1 MAIKKY
7 IVYLPDYIEEDEK
20 TGNLSYNGVAM
31 HPIPYEEAV
40 GIYYEEAV
48 GIYKDTL
55 EFLKVADK
63 YSLEKIYGVSSLR
76 ELFDSLPVS
85 DIVCKY
91 KTEANKYDRILELLK
106 DIDICEL
113 RSIVNDLYVAKRDE
127 MQRFKDIIR
136 TLKGKS
142 KSESS

>member
-7 IVYLPDYIEEDEK
+7 IVNLPDYIEEDEK
-20 TGNLSYNGVAM
+20 TGNLAFNGVDM
-31 HPIPYEEAV
+31 RPIP
-40 GIYYEEAV
+40 YEEAV

-85 DIVCKY
+85 DIVGKF
-91 KTEANKYDRILELLK
+91 KTELNKYHRILELLK
-106 DIDICEL
+106 DIDIFEL
-113 RSIVNDLYVAKRDE
+113 RSIVNDLYVAKCDE
-127 MQRFKDIIR
+127 MQRFKDIVN
-136 TLKGKS
+136 TLKRKS
-142 KSESS
+142 KSESD

>member
-7 IVYLPDYIEEDEK
+7 IVNLPDYIEEDEK
-20 TGNLSYNGVAM
+20 TGNLALNGVDM
-31 HPIPYEEAV
+31 HPIP
-40 GIYYEEAV
+40 YEEAV

-85 DIVCKY
+85 DIVGKY
-91 KTEANKYDRILELLK
+91 KTEANKYERILELLK
-106 DIDICEL
+106 DIDIFEL
-113 RSIVNDLYVAKRDE
+113 RSIVNDLYVAKCDE
-127 MQRFKDIIR
+127 MQRFKDIIN
-136 TLKGKS
+136 TLKGKT
-142 KSESS
+142 KSESD

>member
-7 IVYLPDYIEEDEK
+7 IVYLPDYVEEDEK
-20 TGNLSYNGVAM
+20 TGNLAFNGVDM
-31 HPIPYEEAV
+31 HPIP
-40 GIYYEEAV
+40 YEEAV

-63 YSLEKIYGVSSLR
+63 YSLERIYGVSSLR

-85 DIVCKY
+85 DIVGKY
-91 KTEANKYDRILELLK
+91 KTEANKYERILELLK

-113 RSIVNDLYVAKRDE
+113 RSIVNDLYIAKCNK
-127 MQRFKDIIR
+127 MQRFKEIIK
-136 TLKGKS
+136 TLKGKNG
-142 KSESS
+142 SESD

>member
-7 IVYLPDYIEEDEK
+7 IVNLPDHIEKEQKDYP
-20 TGNLSYNGVAM
+20 LLYNGIPM
-31 HPIPYEEAV
+31 DPIP
-40 GIYYEEAV
+40 YEEAV

-91 KTEANKYDRILELLK
+91 KTEANKYTRILELLK
-106 DIDICEL
+106 DIDIYEL
-113 RSIVNDLYVAKRDE
+113 RSIVNDLYIAKRDE
-127 MQRFKDIIR
+127 MQRFKDIMR

-142 KSESS
+142 GSESD

>member
-7 IVYLPDYIEEDEK
+7 IVNLPDYIEEDEK
-20 TGNLSYNGVAM
+20 TGNLSFNGVEM
-31 HPIPYEEAV
+31 HPIS
-40 GIYYEEAV
+40 YEEAV

-91 KTEANKYDRILELLK
+91 KTEANKYARILELLK
-106 DIDICEL
+106 DIDIFEL
-113 RSIVNDLYVAKRDE
+113 RSIVNDLYIAKCDE
-127 MQRFKDIIR
+127 MKRFKDIIR
-136 TLKGKS
+136 TLKGKNE
-142 KSESS
+142 SESN

>member
-7 IVYLPDYIEEDEK
+7 IVNLPDYIEEDEK
-20 TGNLSYNGVAM
+20 TGNLAFNGVDM
-31 HPIPYEEAV
+31 HPVPYEEA
-40 GIYYEEAV
+40 I

-55 EFLKVADK
+55 EFLKDADK

-85 DIVCKY
+85 DIVGKY

-113 RSIVNDLYVAKRDE
+113 RSIVNDLYVARSNE
-127 MQRFKDIIR
+127 MQRFKDIIN

-142 KSESS
+142 KSESD

>member
-20 TGNLSYNGVAM
+20 TGNLAFNGVDM
-31 HPIPYEEAV
+31 HPVPYEEAV
-40 GIYYEEAV
+40 GIY
-48 GIYKDTL
+48 KSTL

-91 KTEANKYDRILELLK
+91 KTEANKYARILELLK
-106 DIDICEL
+106 DIDIFEL
-113 RSIVNDLYVAKRDE
+113 RSIVNDLYIAKCDE

-136 TLKGKS
+136 TLKGKNE
-142 KSESS
+142 SESD

>member
-7 IVYLPDYIEEDEK
+7 IVNLPDYIEEDEK
-20 TGNLSYNGVAM
+20 TGNLAFNGVDM
-31 HPIPYEEAV
+31 YPVPYEEA
-40 GIYYEEAV
+40 I

-55 EFLKVADK
+55 EFLKAADK

-85 DIVCKY
+85 DIVGKY

-106 DIDICEL
+106 DMDICEL
-113 RSIVNDLYVAKRDE
+113 RSIVNDLYVARSNE
-127 MQRFKDIIR
+127 MQRFKDIIN

-142 KSESS
+142 KSESD

>member
-7 IVYLPDYIEEDEK
+7 IVNLPDYIEEDEK
-20 TGNLSYNGVAM
+20 TGNLAFNGVDM
-31 HPIPYEEAV
+31 RPIP
-40 GIYYEEAV
+40 YEEAV

-85 DIVCKY
+85 DIVGKY
-91 KTEANKYDRILELLK
+91 KTEVNKYDRILELLK

-113 RSIVNDLYVAKRDE
+113 RSIVNDLYTANINK
-127 MQRFKDIIR
+127 MQKFKDIIK
-136 TLKGKS
+136 TLKGED
-142 KSESS
+142 KSESD

>member
-1 MAIKKY
+1 VSIKKY

-20 TGNLSYNGVAM
+20 TGNLAFNGVDM
-31 HPIPYEEAV
+31 HPIP
-40 GIYYEEAV
+40 YEEAV

-85 DIVCKY
+85 DIVGKY
-91 KTEANKYDRILELLK
+91 KTEVNKYDRILELLK

-113 RSIVNDLYVAKRDE
+113 RSIVNDLYVVRSNE
-127 MQRFKDIIR
+127 MQRFKDIIN

-142 KSESS
+142 KSESD

>member
-1 MAIKKY
+1 MSVKKY

-20 TGNLSYNGVAM
+20 TGNLAFNGVDM
-31 HPIPYEEAV
+31 HPIPYEES
-40 GIYYEEAV
+40 V

-85 DIVCKY
+85 DIVGKY
-91 KTEANKYDRILELLK
+91 KTEVNKYDRILELLK
-106 DIDICEL
+106 DIGICEL
-113 RSIVNDLYVAKRDE
+113 RSIVNDLYIAKCDE
-127 MQRFKDIIR
+127 MQKFKDIID
-136 TLKGKS
+136 TVKGKS
-142 KSESS
+142 KSESD

>member
-1 MAIKKY
+1 MAKY
-7 IVYLPDYIEEDEK
+7 IVDLPDYFSNDKGRI
-20 TGNLSYNGVAM
+20 LSYDGVRM
-31 HPIPYEEAV
+31 NPIPYEET
-40 GIYYEEAV
+40 V

-63 YSLEKIYGVSSLR
+63 YSLERIYGVGSLR

-85 DIVCKY
+85 DIVGKY

-113 RSIVNDLYVAKRDE
+113 RSIVNDLYIAKCNE
-127 MQRFKDIIR
+127 MQRFKDVIR

-142 KSESS
+142 ESESD

>member
-1 MAIKKY
+1 VTIKKY
-7 IVYLPDYIEEDEK
+7 IVNLPDYIEEDEK
-20 TGNLSYNGVAM
+20 TGNLAFNGVDM
-31 HPIPYEEAV
+31 RPIP
-40 GIYYEEAV
+40 YEEAV

-85 DIVCKY
+85 DIVGKY
-91 KTEANKYDRILELLK
+91 KTEVNKYDRILELLK

-113 RSIVNDLYVAKRDE
+113 RSIVNDLYVVRSNE
-127 MQRFKDIIR
+127 MQRFKDIIN

-142 KSESS
+142 KSESD

>member
-20 TGNLSYNGVAM
+20 TGNLSFNGVDM
-31 HPIPYEEAV
+31 HPIPYEEA
-40 GIYYEEAV
+40 I

-55 EFLKVADK
+55 EFLKAADK

-85 DIVCKY
+85 DIVGKY
-91 KTEANKYDRILELLK
+91 KKEVDKYDRILELLK

-113 RSIVNDLYVAKRDE
+113 RSIVNDLYVARSNE
-127 MQRFKDIIR
+127 LQRFKDIIN

-142 KSESS
+142 KSESD

>member
-7 IVYLPDYIEEDEK
+7 IVNLPDYIEEDEK
-20 TGNLSYNGVAM
+20 TGNLAFNGVDM
-31 HPIPYEEAV
+31 RPIP
-40 GIYYEEAV
+40 YEEAV

-63 YSLEKIYGVSSLR
+63 YSLEKIYGVNSLE

-85 DIVCKY
+85 DIVGKF
-91 KTEANKYDRILELLK
+91 KTELNKYHRILELLK
-106 DIDICEL
+106 DIDIFEL
-113 RSIVNDLYVAKRDE
+113 RSIVNDLYIAKCDE
-127 MQRFKDIIR
+127 MQRFKDVIR

-142 KSESS
+142 KSESD

>member
-1 MAIKKY
+1 MAKY
-7 IVYLPDYIEEDEK
+7 IVDLPDYFSNDKGRI
-20 TGNLSYNGVAM
+20 LSYDGVRM
-31 HPIPYEEAV
+31 NPIPYEET
-40 GIYYEEAV
+40 V

-63 YSLEKIYGVSSLR
+63 YSLERIYGVGSLR

-85 DIVCKY
+85 DIVGKY
-91 KTEANKYDRILELLK
+91 KTEANKYERILELLK
-106 DIDICEL
+106 DIDIFEL
-113 RSIVNDLYVAKRDE
+113 RSIVNDLYIAKCDE

-142 KSESS
+142 KSESD

>member
-20 TGNLSYNGVAM
+20 TGNLAFNGVDM
-31 HPIPYEEAV
+31 HPVPYEEA
-40 GIYYEEAV
+40 I

-55 EFLKVADK
+55 EFLKAADK

-85 DIVCKY
+85 DIVGKY
-91 KTEANKYDRILELLK
+91 KTEVNKYDRILELLK

-113 RSIVNDLYVAKRDE
+113 RSIVNDLYVVRSNE
-127 MQRFKDIIR
+127 MQRFKDIIN

-142 KSESS
+142 KSESD

>member
-20 TGNLSYNGVAM
+20 TGNLAFNGVDM
-31 HPIPYEEAV
+31 HPIP
-40 GIYYEEAV
+40 YEEAV

-85 DIVCKY
+85 DIVGKY
-91 KTEANKYDRILELLK
+91 KTEVNKYDRILELLK

-113 RSIVNDLYVAKRDE
+113 RSIVNDLYVARSNE
-127 MQRFKDIIR
+127 MQRFKDIIN
-136 TLKGKS
+136 TLKGES
-142 KSESS
+142 KSESD

>member
-20 TGNLSYNGVAM
+20 TGNLSFNGVDM
-31 HPIPYEEAV
+31 HPIPYEEA
-40 GIYYEEAV
+40 I

-55 EFLKVADK
+55 EFLKAADK

-85 DIVCKY
+85 DIVGKY
-91 KTEANKYDRILELLK
+91 KKEVDKYDRILELLK

-113 RSIVNDLYVAKRDE
+113 RSIVNDLYVARSNE
-127 MQRFKDIIR
+127 MQRFKDIIN

-142 KSESS
+142 KSESD

>member
-1 MAIKKY
+1 MAIKQY
-7 IVYLPDYIEEDEK
+7 IVYLPDYVEEDEK
-20 TGNLSYNGVAM
+20 TGNLAFNGVDM
-31 HPIPYEEAV
+31 HPIP
-40 GIYYEEAV
+40 YEEAV

-85 DIVCKY
+85 DIVGKY

-113 RSIVNDLYVAKRDE
+113 RSIVNDLYIAKCNK
-127 MQRFKDIIR
+127 MQKFEEIMK
-136 TLKGKS
+136 TLKGKN
-142 KSESS
+142 KSESD

>member
-7 IVYLPDYIEEDEK
+7 IVNLPDYIEEDEK
-20 TGNLSYNGVAM
+20 TGNLAFNGVDT
-31 HPIPYEEAV
+31 HPIP
-40 GIYYEEAV
+40 YEEAV

-91 KTEANKYDRILELLK
+91 KTEANKYARILELLK
-106 DIDICEL
+106 DIDIFEL
-113 RSIVNDLYVAKRDE
+113 RSIVNDLYIAKCDE

-136 TLKGKS
+136 TLKGKNE
-142 KSESS
+142 SESD